1 MKIVIFILTAVIAAI
16 LFVTY
21 DKISQPDIERRIQL
35 TEQNITKLKT
45 QGDVLNLSFN
55 SYTFPAREL
64 FMKID
69 FREYKN
75 IILYKVV
82 INANDEY
89 AIFNI
94 KAILEN
100 EGIAYSMFEKKKTE
114 IFILFKSLKQAEKI
128 IQMFKNYNFKIKIK
142 KMIKRI

>member
-1 MKIVIFILTAVIAAI
+1 MKIIISILTIIIAAI

-21 DKISQPDIERRIQL
+21 DKISQPEIEKIQP
-35 TEQNITKLKT
+35 TKQTITKT
-45 QGDVLNLSFN
+45 DAEGDVLKLSFN
-55 SYTFPAREL
+55 SFTFPAREL

-69 FREYKN
+69 FKEYKN
-75 IILYKVV
+75 IILYKVT

-100 EGIAYSMFEKKKTE
+100 ENIAYSMLEKKKTE
-114 IFILFKSLKQAEKI
+114 IFILFKTLQQAERIIKI
-128 IQMFKNYNFKIKIK
+128 FKSYNFKIK
-142 KMIKRI
+142 

>member
-1 MKIVIFILTAVIAAI
+1 MKIIIFILTFIIVGI

-21 DKISQPDIERRIQL
+21 DKISQPEIKNFQP
-35 TEQNITKLKT
+35 TEFNKSEKIKIKGDVTKLF
-45 QGDVLNLSFN
+45 FN
-55 SYTFPAREL
+55 SYTFPAREM

-69 FREYKN
+69 FKEYKN

-89 AIFNI
+89 ALFNI

-100 EGIAYSMFEKKKTE
+100 EGVVYSMLEKKKTE
-114 IFILFKSLKQAEKI
+114 IFILFKSLAQAEKI
-128 IQMFKNYNFKIKIK
+128 IKIFKSYNFKIKIK
-142 KMIKRI
+142 KIIKRI

>member
-1 MKIVIFILTAVIAAI
+1 MKIVIFILTIIIAAI

-21 DKISQPDIERRIQL
+21 DKISQPDIEKIQP

-45 QGDVLNLSFN
+45 KGDVLKLSFD
-55 SYTFPAREL
+55 SYTFPAREM
-64 FMKID
+64 FMRID
-69 FREYKN
+69 FKEYKN
-75 IILYKVV
+75 IVLYKIT

-100 EGIAYSMFEKKKTE
+100 ENIAYSMLEKKKTE
-114 IFILFKSLKQAEKI
+114 IFILFKSLAQAEKI
-128 IQMFKNYNFKIKIK
+128 IKIFKNYHFKIKIEK
-142 KMIKRI
+142 IIKRI

>member
-1 MKIVIFILTAVIAAI
+1 MKIVIFIFTIIISAI

-21 DKISQPDIERRIQL
+21 DKISQPEIEQIKLQ
-35 TEQNITKLKT
+35 EQNITEIKA
-45 QGDVLNLSFN
+45 QGDVLKLSFN
-55 SYTFPAREL
+55 TVTFPAREM

-69 FREYKN
+69 FRKYKN
-75 IILYKVV
+75 IVLYKIT

-100 EGIAYSMFEKKKTE
+100 ANIAYSMLEKKKTE
-114 IFILFKSLKQAEKI
+114 IFILFKSLAQAEKVI
-128 IQMFKNYNFKIKIK
+128 KIFKNYSFKIKIEK
-142 KMIKRI
+142 IIKRI

>member
-1 MKIVIFILTAVIAAI
+1 MKIVIFILSAIITAI

-21 DKISQPDIERRIQL
+21 DKISQPDIEKIQP
-35 TEQNITKLKT
+35 TEQNITKIKT
-45 QGDVLNLSFN
+45 EGDVLKLSFN
-55 SYTFPAREL
+55 SFTFPAREL

-69 FREYKN
+69 FKEYKN
-75 IILYKVV
+75 IILYKVT

-100 EGIAYSMFEKKKTE
+100 ADIAYSMLEKKKTE
-114 IFILFKSLKQAEKI
+114 IFILFKSLQQAEKI
-128 IQMFKNYNFKIKIK
+128 IKLFKTYNFNIKIK
-142 KMIKRI
+142 KIIKRI

>member
-1 MKIVIFILTAVIAAI
+1 MKIVIFILTIIIAAI

-21 DKISQPDIERRIQL
+21 DKISQPDIEKIQP

-45 QGDVLNLSFN
+45 KGDVLKLSFD
-55 SYTFPAREL
+55 SYTFPAREM
-64 FMKID
+64 FMRID
-69 FREYKN
+69 FKEYKN
-75 IILYKVV
+75 IVLYKII

-100 EGIAYSMFEKKKTE
+100 ENIAYSMLEKKKTE
-114 IFILFKSLKQAEKI
+114 IFILFKSLAQAEKI
-128 IQMFKNYNFKIKIK
+128 IKIFKNYHFKIKIEK
-142 KMIKRI
+142 IIKRI

>member
-1 MKIVIFILTAVIAAI
+1 MKIVIFILTVIISAI
-16 LFVTY
+16 LFITY
-21 DKISQPDIERRIQL
+21 DKISQPEIEKIQPAKEKIL
-35 TEQNITKLKT
+35 KPKNEDNVLKLFFKNN
-45 QGDVLNLSFN
+45 V
-55 SYTFPAREL
+55 TFPAREM

-75 IILYKVV
+75 IILYKVT

-100 EGIAYSMFEKKKTE
+100 EGIAYSMLEKKKTE
-114 IFILFKSLKQAEKI
+114 IFILFRSLAQAEKI
-128 IQMFKNYNFKIKIK
+128 IKIFKNYKFDIKVEKIK
-142 KMIKRI
+142 KRI

>member
-1 MKIVIFILTAVIAAI
+1 MKIIIFILTIIISAI
-16 LFVTY
+16 LFITY
-21 DKISQPDIERRIQL
+21 DKISQPEIERFQPTEENL
-35 TEQNITKLKT
+35 TKIKTKEYVLK
-45 QGDVLNLSFN
+45 LSFN
-55 SYTFPAREL
+55 TYSFPAREM

-75 IILYKVV
+75 IILYKVT

-100 EGIAYSMFEKKKTE
+100 ENIAYSMLEKKKTE
-114 IFILFKSLKQAEKI
+114 IFILFKSLAQAERIIKLFKSYKFNIKIEKI
-128 IQMFKNYNFKIKIK
+128 I
-142 KMIKRI
+142 KRI

>member
-1 MKIVIFILTAVIAAI
+1 MKIVIFILTIIITAI

-21 DKISQPDIERRIQL
+21 DKISQPDIEKIQP

-45 QGDVLNLSFN
+45 KGDVLKLSFN
-55 SYTFPAREL
+55 SYTFPAREM

-69 FREYKN
+69 FKEYKN

-100 EGIAYSMFEKKKTE
+100 EGIAYSMLEKKKTQ
-114 IFILFKSLKQAEKI
+114 IFILFKSLAQAEKI
-128 IQMFKNYNFKIKIK
+128 IKLFKNYNFKIKVEKI
-142 KMIKRI
+142 IKRT